1 MSSSLRSLVAMQLL
15 AQCLAASAIV
25 RADEPEQERAAVRE
39 RLAVERAAWAA
50 VRAQKLGVLEVLEFI
65 EQMGRSSAARAR
77 RLDAELGAL
86 RSRIDLAQEQ
96 QLLARAQVDERLD
109 RLGPRLFV
117 MYRLMQ
123 HHPLRSLLSAADFSS
138 MIWRWRAMTTLVE
151 GDLQLLREAKRV
163 ADLERLLLSQL
174 SGLNELLDRWREAA
188 RAQQQE
194 AELRRGE
201 LTEIVASLQADSVQS
216 RRAIRELE
224 QADQSLSKMI
234 RQMHLSQASGFAAL
248 KGRLPMPADGTVE
261 AGFGKVVNPKFN
273 TVTVQK
279 GWDIRV
285 PFGAEVRAIAA
296 GQVVYAGWLR
306 GYGNVLIVD
315 HGGGFHT
322 LLAHLDSLSRGVGE
336 PVQAGDAVGT
346 VGDTGSLKGAYLYFQ
361 IRLDGEAVDPA
372 DWLGSPE
379 RVSVRVPSRTR

>member
-1 MSSSLRSLVAMQLL
+1 
-15 AQCLAASAIV
+15 
-25 RADEPEQERAAVRE
+25 
-39 RLAVERAAWAA
+39 
-50 VRAQKLGVLEVLEFI
+50 
-65 EQMGRSSAARAR
+65 
-77 RLDAELGAL
+77 
-86 RSRIDLAQEQ
+86 
-96 QLLARAQVDERLD
+96 
-109 RLGPRLFV
+109 
-117 MYRLMQ
+117 
-123 HHPLRSLLSAADFSS
+123 
-138 MIWRWRAMTTLVE
+138 MTTLVE

-174 SGLNELLDRWREAA
+174 SGLNELLDRWREAV

-285 PFGAEVRAIAA
+285 PFGAEARAIAA

-379 RVSVRVPSRTR
+379 GVSVRVPSRTR